1 MEKKDKQENS
11 FIAHSRPT
19 LGPEEMKAVSD
30 VIASGHIAEGGVV
43 REFER
48 TFKKRMSVGYASATS
63 SGTAALH
70 LALLALEIGPADEV
84 IIPSYVCTAL
94 LNAVRFVGA
103 TPVLADINPGSYNID
118 PDDVRKRVTPRT
130 KAVLVPH
137 LFGMVADLKN
147 LLKLNLP
154 IIEDCA
160 QSVGASFNRQ
170 LCGSFGHMAVFSFY
184 ATKVLTCGEG
194 GMVVSNSKKL
204 ADTISDL
211 KSYDQ
216 KGVDKIRFSY
226 KMTDFQAAM
235 GLTQLARLNSFLER
249 RRMIAQEYRKAFE
262 TLNLKLP
269 PDDPGHIY
277 YRFVI
282 ELNQDSG
289 DWIQKILKKGIGA
302 ARPVYLPLHQH
313 LNQHGYAVTEAAWRQ
328 SISIP
333 IYPSLTPQEVNRVI
347 ETLTDLFNDNGM

>member
-1 MEKKDKQENS
+1 MEKKDKQEDG
-11 FIAHSRPT
+11 FIPHSRPT
-19 LGPEEMKAVSD
+19 LGLEEVKVVSN
-30 VIASGHIAEGGVV
+30 VIASGYIAEGSVV

-48 TFKKRMSVGYASATS
+48 SFAKRMNVGYAIATS

-70 LALLALEIGPADEV
+70 LSLLALEIGPADEV

-94 LNAVRFVGA
+94 LNAVRYVGA
-103 TPVLADINPGSYNID
+103 TPVLADLNPGSYNID
-118 PDDVRKRVTPRT
+118 PNDVRKRVTPRT
-130 KAVLVPH
+130 KAIIVPH

-147 LLKLNLP
+147 LINLNLP

-160 QSVGASFNRQ
+160 QSAGASFNRQ

-184 ATKVLTCGEG
+184 ATKVMTCGEG
-194 GMVVSNSKKL
+194 GMVVSNSKEL

-216 KGVDKIRFSY
+216 KGADKIRFSY

-277 YRFVI
+277 YRFI
-282 ELNQDSG
+282 LELNQDAR
-289 DWIQKILKKGIGA
+289 DWIQKILKKGLGV

-313 LNQHGYAVTEAAWRQ
+313 LNQNGYAVTDAVWRQ
-328 SISIP
+328 AISIP
-333 IYPSLTPQEVNRVI
+333 IYPSLTPQEVSRVI
-347 ETLTDLFNDNGM
+347 ETLTDLFKEDGM

>member
-1 MEKKDKQENS
+1 MEKTDKQKNG
-11 FIAHSRPT
+11 FLPHSRPT
-19 LGPEEMKAVSD
+19 LGPEEIKAVSD
-30 VIASGHIAEGGVV
+30 VIASGYIAEGSVV
-43 REFER
+43 RDFER
-48 TFKKRMSVGYASATS
+48 TFTKRMNVGYAIATS

-70 LALLALEIGPADEV
+70 LALLALQIGPADEV

-94 LNAVRFVGA
+94 LNAVRYVGA
-103 TPVLADINPGSYNID
+103 TPVLADVNPESYNID
-118 PDDVRKRVTPRT
+118 PDDARKHVTPRT
-130 KAVLVPH
+130 KAIIVPH
-137 LFGMVADLKN
+137 LFGMVADVKN

-170 LCGSFGHMAVFSFY
+170 LCGRFGDMAVFSFY

-194 GMVVSNSKKL
+194 GMVVSNSKEL
-204 ADTISDL
+204 ADRISDL
-211 KSYDQ
+211 KTYDQ
-216 KGVDKIRFSY
+216 KGTDKIRFSY

-235 GLTQLARLNSFLER
+235 GLTQLTRLNSFLER

-262 TLNLKLP
+262 TMNLKLP

-282 ELNQDSG
+282 ELNHDSG

-302 ARPVYLPLHQH
+302 ARPVYLPLHKH
-313 LNQHGYAVTEAAWRQ
+313 LNQSGYVVTEAAWRQ

-333 IYPSLTPQEVNRVI
+333 IYPSLAPQEVDRIV
-347 ETLTDLFNDNGM
+347 ETLTNLFNEDGI

>member
-1 MEKKDKQENS
+1 MN
-11 FIAHSRPT
+11 
-19 LGPEEMKAVSD
+19 
-30 VIASGHIAEGGVV
+30 
-43 REFER
+43 
-48 TFKKRMSVGYASATS
+48 VGYAIATS

-70 LALLALEIGPADEV
+70 LSLLALDIGQADEV

-94 LNAVRFVGA
+94 LNAVRYVGA
-103 TPVLADINPGSYNID
+103 TPVLADLNPGSYHID
-118 PDDVRKRVTPRT
+118 PNDVKKRVTPRT
-130 KAVLVPH
+130 KAIIVPH
-137 LFGMVADLKN
+137 LFGRVADLKD

-170 LCGSFGHMAVFSFY
+170 LCGSFGHMAIFSFY

-194 GMVVSNSKKL
+194 GMVVSNYKEF

-216 KGVDKIRFSY
+216 KGADKIRFSY
-226 KMTDFQAAM
+226 KMTDFQAAL

-262 TLNLKLP
+262 NLNLKLP

-282 ELNQDSG
+282 EMNQEAT
-289 DWIQKILKKGIGA
+289 DWIQKILEKGLGA
-302 ARPVYLPLHQH
+302 ARPVYLPLHRH
-313 LNQHGYAVTEAAWRQ
+313 LNRSGYAVTETAWRQ

-333 IYPSLTPQEVNRVI
+333 IYPSLTSQEVGRVI
-347 ETLTDLFNDNGM
+347 ETLTDLFNESGL